1 MTMDG
6 WAIVTNVLLHTGH
19 GIVHPQFVGWGGTNK
34 HKNQKLYNTHKT
46 QNNTIKNNQS
56 TKAVRRKN
64 EELDTKKSLSLL

>member
-46 QNNTIKNNQS
+46 QNNNQTINRQKL
-56 TKAVRRKN
+56 RRKNN
-64 EELDTKKSLSLL
+64 EELDT